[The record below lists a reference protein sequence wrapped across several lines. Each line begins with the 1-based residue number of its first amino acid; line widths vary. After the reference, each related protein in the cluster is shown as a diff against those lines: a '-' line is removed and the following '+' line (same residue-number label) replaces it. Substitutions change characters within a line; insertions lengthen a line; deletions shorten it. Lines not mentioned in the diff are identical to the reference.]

1 MFSFEYNVLYYYT
14 VWAQVYILERNDFI
28 SCSHFVLYCKL
39 LGVVCA
45 DRIYITTTVTCTR
58 VSYILSVTCVW
69 WVVWTHLF
77 RYMIDWT
84 KTVVYQIHVLENQVR
99 SSKIHLHFQFLP
111 NSTHFINRRC
121 VIWNFFSN
129 LWFDFCSVEWLE
141 MLETTELS
149 NKMHQE
155 WIHDCAENIRFV

>member
-1 MFSFEYNVLYYYT
+1 MGTGLYFRKKRFHFVQSFRVVLQVIGSGLRWSNIHNNNSNVYSSKLHIKCYLCMVGRLNT
-14 VWAQVYILERNDFI
+14 FI
-28 SCSHFVLYCKL
+28 S
-39 LGVVCA
+39 
-45 DRIYITTTVTCTR
+45 I
-58 VSYILSVTCVW
+58 
-69 WVVWTHLF
+69 
-77 RYMIDWT
+77 MIDWT

-121 VIWNFFSN
+121 VIWRCNFFSN
-129 LWFDFCSVEWLE
+129 LWFDFCSTEWLE